1 MYARSNSPDP
11 INAPARAR
19 GKVPLGPALLV
30 IALIVGAAFLAIY
43 ALASR
48 EASAS
53 DPGIIQVIY
62 VQPTP
67 MQPLVGH
74 ASASLTS
81 ALEASVGTSSV
92 IPQPRREWL
101 ESAARPLMPTRARPT
116 APPPPTATPDARSA
130 PPRAEIALLS
140 DGFAAPPCSQPAGQ
154 IITETLDSDIT
165 VVPITVHIYLPPCY
179 DPERYAYPTLYLIH
193 GTAFEQG
200 GWLYNGVP
208 RVADL
213 QMSLGVLPPFI
224 IVMPG
229 ADMRAGE
236 ASRYSW
242 TNTGPGSYDDF
253 VVNELLPYI
262 DQHYS
267 TWADR
272 DGRAIG
278 GISRGGYWSI
288 EIAFAHP
295 DLFSAVGGHSPSVF
309 TRLVGVPPNF
319 SMLSMARSID
329 ALRDL
334 RIWLDSG
341 NADWAKVDMR
351 KLMDDLDAAGV
362 PYHAEIGEGGHEDSY
377 WTSRVPDYLAFYAAS
392 WPRVPRAKMLDRAAA
407 P

>member
-1 MYARSNSPDP
+1 MYAQRNSQG
-11 INAPARAR
+11 IGNTPARL
-19 GKVPLGPALLV
+19 KDKTPLGAVLLAT
-30 IALIVGAAFLAIY
+30 ALIAGVAFIAIY

-48 EASAS
+48 EASAG

-67 MQPLVGH
+67 MQLLVGNSSAAV
-74 ASASLTS
+74 ASALK
-81 ALEASVGTSSV
+81 ADIGASSV

-101 ESAARPLMPTRARPT
+101 ESAARPLMPARALPT
-116 APPPPTATPDARSA
+116 TTPSPTATPDAQAA
-130 PPRAEIALLS
+130 PLRAEVALPSDASAALS
-140 DGFAAPPCSQPAGQ
+140 CPQPTGQ
-154 IITETLDSDIT
+154 LITETLDSNVT

-200 GWLYNGVP
+200 GWLYDGVP
-208 RVADL
+208 RVADV

-236 ASRYSW
+236 ASKYSW

-262 DQHYS
+262 DQNYS

-272 DGRAIG
+272 EGRAIG

-309 TRLVGVPPNF
+309 TKLVGVPPNF

-341 NADWAKVDMR
+341 DADWAKVDMR
-351 KLMDDLDAAGV
+351 KLMGDLDAAGV
-362 PYHAEIGEGGHEDSY
+362 PYYAEIGKGGHEDSY
-377 WTSRVPDYLAFYAAS
+377 WTSRVPDYLAFYSAS
-392 WPRVPRAKMLDRAAA
+392 WPRVPRARLLDRAAN